1 MIWDGSERI
10 NMAKQVDPIVQ
21 RMIEKTVEELSG
33 QPKEKRQ
40 DSRNWKDPEG
50 YRYLFPWSNAVLLR
64 YFIRKFTDS
73 LPKKEFRRKTQFD
86 DAGSSVVRNIEEG
99 FKRPTTKEYL
109 FFLGF
114 SQASLE
120 ECKGNT
126 RESTDDGLLKSV
138 PGSSLEK
145 LRINLRDFRDSLL
158 SSKTPLQSFSHPLMS
173 SKGSLEETRGKL
185 KDFSYHPLTVLY
197 PPLNSIRAEDLTYE
211 VFMELIN
218 KTDYLLRQL
227 VVSLE
232 KKLAADQKGYQI
244 EQVRLNRKAKGN

>member
-1 MIWDGSERI
+1 
-10 NMAKQVDPIVQ
+10 MAKAVDPIVQ
-21 RMIEKTVEELSG
+21 ALIDKTFQELSK
-33 QPKEKRQ
+33 PAKEQRQ
-40 DSRNWKDPEG
+40 NSRNWKDPEG

-64 YFIRKFTDS
+64 YFIRLFTAS
-73 LPKKEFRRKTQFD
+73 LPKSEFRRKTQFD

-109 FFLGF
+109 SFLGF

-145 LRINLRDFRDSLL
+145 LGINLRDFRDSLL
-158 SSKTPLQSFSHPLMS
+158 KDSR
-173 SKGSLEETRGKL
+173 GSLEDVKGKTQ

-211 VFMELIN
+211 IFLELIN
-218 KTDYLLRQL
+218 KTDFLLRQL

-232 KKLAADQKGYQI
+232 RKLATDQKGYQI
-244 EQVRLNRKAKGN
+244 EQIRLNRKAKGF

>member
-1 MIWDGSERI
+1 
-10 NMAKQVDPIVQ
+10 MAKQVDPIVQ
-21 RMIEKTVEELSG
+21 RMIEKTLKELSG
-33 QPKEKRQ
+33 QPKKRQ
-40 DSRNWKDPEG
+40 DSRSWKDPEG

-73 LPKKEFRRKTQFD
+73 LPKKEFRRKAQFN

-109 FFLGF
+109 SFLGF

-120 ECKGNT
+120 ECKGNV

-145 LRINLRDFRDSLL
+145 LGINKFVSSEINLRDFRDSLL
-158 SSKTPLQSFSHPLMS
+158 RDS
-173 SKGSLEETRGKL
+173 RGKL
-185 KDFSYHPLTVLY
+185 KDFSYHPLTILY
-197 PPLNSIRAEDLTYE
+197 PPLNSIRADDLTYE

-232 KKLAADQKGYQI
+232 NKLADDQKGYQI
-244 EQVRLNRKAKGN
+244 EQVRLNRKAKGD

>member
-86 DAGSSVVRNIEEG
+86 DAGSSVVRISR
-99 FKRPTTKEYL
+99 K
-109 FFLGF
+109 
-114 SQASLE
+114 
-120 ECKGNT
+120 
-126 RESTDDGLLKSV
+126 D
-138 PGSSLEK
+138 
-145 LRINLRDFRDSLL
+145 
-158 SSKTPLQSFSHPLMS
+158 
-173 SKGSLEETRGKL
+173 L
-185 KDFSYHPLTVLY
+185 KDQQPKNIYFSWDFPKQ
-197 PPLNSIRAEDLTYE
+197 A
-211 VFMELIN
+211 
-218 KTDYLLRQL
+218 
-227 VVSLE
+227 
-232 KKLAADQKGYQI
+232 
-244 EQVRLNRKAKGN
+244 

>member
-109 FFLGF
+109 SFLGF

-158 SSKTPLQSFSHPLMS
+158 EN
-173 SKGSLEETRGKL
+173 SKGKL
-185 KDFSYHPLTVLY
+185 GDAKEKQRDFSYHPLTVLY